1 MLAMFSA
8 AQAELEIDETRMRDV
23 ESWKPQI
30 AKYSKYHYGDYEWKL
45 DPKVI
50 VLHYTVFET
59 FPWNLVITDTFKN
72 EAPGLAVHYVIDGE
86 KIWRIL
92 PDNVRTRG
100 CYGMNHVGI
109 NIEMIAKDATDLAGR
124 KKTLET
130 CARLCQELMTKHNI
144 GIEKIYSHQQVGL
157 MDPKVTPEVK
167 DLVRPDPLPQDRPGP
182 REYEDGTELPQRVEQ
197 TQRVVPRPRKPL

>member
-1 MLAMFSA
+1 MDRCLILAFIVLLFSE
-8 AQAELEIDETRMRDV
+8 AQAELTIDESRMRDV

-59 FPWNLVITDTFKN
+59 FPWNLVITDTFKD
-72 EAPGLAVHYVIDGE
+72 EAPGLSVHYVVDGE

-100 CYGMNHVGI
+100 CYGINHVAI
-109 NIEMIAKDATDLAGR
+109 NIEMIAKDADDLAKR
-124 KKTLET
+124 KQTLET
-130 CARLCQELMTKHNI
+130 CARLCQELMAKHSI
-144 GIEKIYSHQQVGL
+144 GLEKIYSHQQVGQ
-157 MDPKVTPEVK
+157 MDPKVTPEVL
-167 DLVRPDPLPQDRPGP
+167 DLVKPTPYHKIDPGP
-182 REYEDGTELPQRVEQ
+182 QNMKTILNYLQEWAEP
-197 TQRVVPRPRKPL
+197 KK